1 MKVFKYVI
9 TKFKKAISI
18 FSIKETRTFKY
29 VNSEYQYIKNSF
41 KSIKADQVHFLKIII
56 DAKKFIQFH
65 F

>member
-1 MKVFKYVI
+1 MKVFKYVT
-9 TKFKKAISI
+9 TKFKEAISI
-18 FSIKETRTFKY
+18 FTFKY